1 MSLIKTSLKITPARL
16 VKTIDIILFV
26 GVVPKAYKVTSEA
39 KRRVETGG
47 SDVINE
53 AVKAAG
59 DLASEDNNNYNDNK
73 DAQEQKIV
81 PERVAAL
88 GQFDNDEERWSNYWR
103 TATGNHQPTQ

>member
-1 MSLIKTSLKITPARL
+1 M
-16 VKTIDIILFV
+16 
-26 GVVPKAYKVTSEA
+26 TSEA

-59 DLASEDNNNYNDNK
+59 DLASEDNNNDNNNDNK
-73 DAQEQKIV
+73 DAQEPKIV

-88 GQFDNDEERWSNYWR
+88 GQFDNDEERWSNY
-103 TATGNHQPTQ
+103 

>member
-1 MSLIKTSLKITPARL
+1 M
-16 VKTIDIILFV
+16 
-26 GVVPKAYKVTSEA
+26 GVVPKAYRVTSEA

-59 DLASEDNNNYNDNK
+59 DLASEDNNNYNDNNNNNDNK

-88 GQFDNDEERWSNYWR
+88 GQFDNDEERWSNY
-103 TATGNHQPTQ
+103 

>member
-1 MSLIKTSLKITPARL
+1 M
-16 VKTIDIILFV
+16 LFV

-59 DLASEDNNNYNDNK
+59 DQASEDNNNYNYNNNDNK

-81 PERVAAL
+81 PEKVAAL
-88 GQFDNDEERWSNYWR
+88 GQFDNDEERWSNY
-103 TATGNHQPTQ
+103 